1 MTDQEYETLMQA
13 AEVIHR
19 QKMARMG
26 TTYQV
31 TPPPSVEV
39 TNLVKTPEVHVKNT
53 VQSPRN
59 EITVQPPRNEITV
72 TTKELAGPISDG
84 IGKSVNATV
93 ERLTGEFGIGIKMV
107 MDKLDAIASA
117 LIAIANRPQP
127 VVSVPRQPK
136 SFRLETD
143 GDGVRRSIPEY
154 ED

>member
-1 MTDQEYETLMQA
+1 MTDQEYDTMMAA

-19 QKMARMG
+19 KKMDRMG

-31 TPPPSVEV
+31 TTPPAVEV

-53 VQSPRN
+53 VQS
-59 EITVQPPRNEITV
+59 PRNEITV

-127 VVSVPRQPK
+127 VVPVPRQPK

>member
-1 MTDQEYETLMQA
+1 MTEQEYETLMAA
-13 AEVIHR
+13 AEVMHR
-19 QKMARMG
+19 KKMDRSG
-26 TTYQV
+26 TAYTI

-53 VQSPRN
+53 VQS
-59 EITVQPPRNEITV
+59 PRNEITV

-127 VVSVPRQPK
+127 VVPVPRHPK

>member
-1 MTDQEYETLMQA
+1 MTDQEYDTMMAA

-53 VQSPRN
+53 VQS
-59 EITVQPPRNEITV
+59 PRNEITV

-127 VVSVPRQPK
+127 VVPVPRQPK